1 MFDQLIAQYQL
12 EIDLIFSVVF
22 SSSVERG
29 FYLDENAFCKI
40 KFQI

>member
-12 EIDLIFSVVF
+12 EIDLIFSVVC
-22 SSSVERG
+22 SSSERG
-29 FYLDENAFCKI
+29 FYPDENAFCKI